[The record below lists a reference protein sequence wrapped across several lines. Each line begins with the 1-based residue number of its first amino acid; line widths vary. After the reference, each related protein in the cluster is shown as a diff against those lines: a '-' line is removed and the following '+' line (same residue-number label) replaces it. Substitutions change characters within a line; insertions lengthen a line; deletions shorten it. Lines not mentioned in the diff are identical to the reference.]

1 MTVQKIQLGKHIDTR
16 GELIVGQHPDQISFT
31 PSRFFVI
38 SDVPIDELRGQHAH
52 RSNEQILIC
61 LAGSL
66 TAKFHDGK
74 KWSAFDLIPNGVG
87 VTVPAMHF
95 GELSKFSPGAILLV
109 LASETYNADEYINN
123 FEEFLAALKKRGLD
137 RQERH

>member
-1 MTVQKIQLGKHIDTR
+1 VTVQTIRLGKHIDTR
-16 GELIVGQHPDQISFT
+16 GGLIVGQHPDQLSFT
-31 PSRFFVI
+31 PTRFFVI
-38 SDVPIDELRGQHAH
+38 SNVPVDELRGQHAH
-52 RSNEQILIC
+52 RSNKQILVC

-74 KWSAFDLIPNGVG
+74 EWSEFNLLPNGEG

-95 GELSKFSPGAILLV
+95 GELSKFSRGTILLV
-109 LASETYNADEYINN
+109 LASESYNADEYIND
-123 FEEFLAALKKRGLD
+123 FEEFLAELETRRLD